1 MRLRH
6 RPRRHGPAPGPSTGS
21 LMGPV
26 RTPVPT
32 PGDGPGPDP
41 GATLLR
47 VAAEALILQDQAD
60 EVLDRIRRHHPL
72 GETAPPG
79 GALVRRF
86 FALAHAV
93 GGHYDDAGHERAR
106 ADLETILGH
115 HARLVSLAMELSA
128 YEWRS
133 ERLRQQVESLTGTGM
148 PGRRLEELYAALA
161 ARPSAQPAPSP
172 PGPTPPGPTPPG

>member
-1 MRLRH
+1 MHLRH
-6 RPRRHGPAPGPSTGS
+6 RRRRHAPAEMTLRRAGSTGVGEP
-21 LMGPV
+21 L
-26 RTPVPT
+26 
-32 PGDGPGPDP
+32 PDP
-41 GATLLR
+41 GAHLLR

-86 FALAHAV
+86 FGLAHTV
-93 GGHYDDAGHERAR
+93 GGHCADTGQERVR

-115 HARLVSLAMELSA
+115 HAHLLSLAMELSA

-133 ERLRQQVESLTGTGM
+133 ERLRQQVESLTGTGV
-148 PGRRLEELYAALA
+148 PGRRLEQLYAALA
-161 ARPSAQPAPSP
+161 AGPSAAPAPAP
-172 PGPTPPGPTPPG
+172 PG